1 MKYNTMS
8 IKRFLLILM
17 AAVLVLGTADLL
29 AQEQKPYRETPSE
42 QDSSSRADSSDP
54 YVSFPGDFDLG
65 GCEQDCRS
73 RFGVDPYWRG
83 SSSEVWRLYAICIQ
97 DCNRA
102 FWKDY
107 DRRMKDLGNSEK
119 DE

>member
-1 MKYNTMS
+1 MKYNTMLIRS
-8 IKRFLLILM
+8 VLLILT
-17 AAVLVLGTADLL
+17 AAVLILGTVDLL
-29 AQEQKPYRETPSE
+29 AQEQMPYRETPSE
-42 QDSSSRADSSDP
+42 PDSSAPSDFLDP
-54 YVSFPGDFDLG
+54 YISFPGDFDLE

-83 SSSEVWRLYAICIQ
+83 SPSEVWRLYAICIQ

-107 DRRMKDLGNSEK
+107 DRRMKDLGKPDK